1 MCEYLPLI
9 SLMVEFCNEWPKA
22 LSTDEICDK
31 LFPIEVI
38 TRDIVADGSSLR
50 DPRARVVTVQVIA
63 VSVEQLVEI
72 LVSKSQH
79 KWSKAKLLSCESS
92 PTPPADSI

>member
-1 MCEYLPLI
+1 
-9 SLMVEFCNEWPKA
+9 MVEFCNEWPKA

-63 VSVEQLVEI
+63 VSVEQLVERYWCQRASI
-72 LVSKSQH
+72 NG
-79 KWSKAKLLSCESS
+79 AKLSSFPASLSPLLRQTVSEL
-92 PTPPADSI
+92 